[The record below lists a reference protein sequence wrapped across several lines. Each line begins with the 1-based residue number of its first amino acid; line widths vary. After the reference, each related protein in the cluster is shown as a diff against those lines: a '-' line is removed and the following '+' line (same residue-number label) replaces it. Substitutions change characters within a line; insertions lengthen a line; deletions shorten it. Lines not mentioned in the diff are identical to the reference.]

1 MQHKIQVNKTAIYH
15 TEGNL
20 KTAKTIWIVLHGY
33 GMLAEFFIRKFI
45 PILNEHTCIIAPEG
59 LSKFY
64 AKGFDGRVGA
74 TWMTKK
80 DRASEIEDYI
90 NYLNQLYN
98 TIRSEN
104 NTKDVKV
111 NVVGFSQGGATAC
124 RWIANGKVTPTN
136 FILWSSAFPD
146 EMKFESFEKNVNT
159 YLLYGDNDE
168 FNTNGRINR
177 QEAFLKD
184 SQLHFKLIAFKGGH
198 DIPNEILK
206 EQTLLNNW
214 Q

>member
-15 TEGNL
+15 SEGNL
-20 KTAKTIWIVLHGY
+20 KTAKTIWFVLHGY
-33 GMLAEFFIRKFI
+33 GMLAEYFIRKFS
-45 PILNEHTCIIAPEG
+45 PILNEDTCIIAPEG

-64 AKGFDGRVGA
+64 SKGFDGRVGA

-80 DRASEIEDYI
+80 DRAYEIEDYI
-90 NYLNQLYN
+90 NYLNLLHE
-98 TIRSEN
+98 TVLSEN
-104 NTKDVKV
+104 NSKDVKI
-111 NVVGFSQGGATAC
+111 NVLGFSQGGATAS

-146 EMKFESFEKNVNT
+146 EMKFESFEKKVKT

-168 FNTNGRINR
+168 FNTSGRINR
-177 QEAFLKD
+177 QESFLKETN
-184 SQLHFKLIAFKGGH
+184 LNFKQIEFQGGH
-198 DIPNEILK
+198 DIPKEILA
-206 EQTLLNNW
+206 EQTKLNNW